1 MKKFFICASLFALVS
16 LGASA
21 QKIEAINKIV
31 DCGQT
36 TYQSPATAEFEVKNK
51 SSHAVRIVDVR
62 TSCGCTDVDYPKGDI
77 APDAKFIVRVTYDA
91 QTMGRYDKFVDVY
104 VSDQQRPVML
114 RMRGN
119 VVREIVD
126 LQASTTTTLPEYAPI
141 ATTLSLMMSIVV
153 SVRRRRYTF
162 STPQVRLLNR
172 LLCTCPTISQPR
184 FRLRRFSLDIAA

>member
-126 LQASTTTTLPEYAPI
+126 FAGKYDYDFAGIRTDCDNIEFDD
-141 ATTLSLMMSIVV
+141 VNRV

-162 STPQVRLLNR
+162 STPQVRLLNQ

-184 FRLRRFSLDIAA
+184 FRLRRFCLDIAA